1 MIKLTFFILTML
13 ALTMSCNNK
22 GQKEHKSA
30 TNNITESQLETTEI
44 DCDTVYKNKGYK
56 ITLTKFDTTV
66 SEYDTT
72 YNTIFTLKKNNEIT
86 FSDSI
91 HNAYQ
96 NIFDFRDFNG
106 DNVKDILIQ
115 NTSSARS
122 NLTYTLYLV
131 DTLNDKLRK
140 VKGFEQIPNPDYF
153 AEYDIIDNYVL
164 SGKNWTGFY
173 KIQGDTII
181 DFDILIEDD
190 LSDSSLYEQEH
201 KNAIKRIMKTI
212 KNNR

>member
-1 MIKLTFFILTML
+1 MTKLTFFILTIL
-13 ALTMSCNNK
+13 ALAKSCNS
-22 GQKEHKSA
+22 GQSKEQKPVI
-30 TNNITESQLETTEI
+30 NITTENKFETTEFI
-44 DCDTVYKNKGYK
+44 CDTVYPNKGYK
-56 ITLTKFDTTV
+56 ITLTKFDTIV
-66 SEYDTT
+66 SEFDTT
-72 YNTIFTLKKNNEIT
+72 YNTIFTLRKNNQII

-96 NIFDFRDFNG
+96 DVRFEDFNG
-106 DNVKDILIQ
+106 DKVKDILIQ

-122 NLTYTLYLV
+122 NWTYTLYLV
-131 DTLNDKLRK
+131 NTLNDKLRK
-140 VKGFEQIPNPDYF
+140 IKGFEQIPNPSYL

-181 DFDILIEDD
+181 DFDIYIEDD

-212 KNNR
+212 KNSH